1 MMLPV
6 SIISYR
12 TSVLQTIATSP
23 IQLALGTI
31 LISWRFCKIVSIT
44 VSKSTYIHY
53 QKCCRAPLH
62 IPRELLNDS
71 NNTTY
76 TPTISFGAGLQKYF
90 GFSNS
95 IVSKTSGQ
103 IAIDENGFMS
113 IPAST
118 TALQNA
124 QTSLYIN
131 NSVAAKTYTFISDIC
146 PNITTVN
153 SLVVDCNLINSK
165 YNSERSNIF
174 YSVPLSASFGNL
186 ITVGPFPPC
195 LYM

>member
-1 MMLPV
+1 
-6 SIISYR
+6 
-12 TSVLQTIATSP
+12 
-23 IQLALGTI
+23 
-31 LISWRFCKIVSIT
+31 
-44 VSKSTYIHY
+44 
-53 QKCCRAPLH
+53 
-62 IPRELLNDS
+62 LNDS

-95 IVSKTSGQ
+95 IVISKTSGQ

-124 QTSLYIN
+124 QTSLYLN
-131 NSVAAKTYTFISDIC
+131 NSVVAKTYTFISDIC

-174 YSVPLSASFGNL
+174 YSVPLSESFGNL

-195 LYM
+195 LCNVVGGNYQIIELSFHDTFGAPVSVRDSDVTITLVLSVENEVQPYHSHQRLT